1 MALVR
6 PRGFEDPRKRR
17 GNVKISC
24 GHGRAQL
31 RRGMIARQGS
41 LVVWCGVEEG
51 ARRRNRN
58 PTDERTGGRG
68 RIVWEALPKCK
79 ASQRHA
85 PAAGLLHR
93 RVAHIHGTTALT
105 MVSDRTAPPAL
116 PLLCSSS
123 CSSRARL
130 HDEPARVSSGSPAI
144 DMRCRRRP
152 RLGMGWLRSVLSPL
166 RKLWCRVNAV
176 QRKSTSVAQSVTTTR
191 SAPLFRFS
199 GF

>member
-1 MALVR
+1 MTAWWPFVTRRCGVHQFNGHGGLDWEWKVALVR

-58 PTDERTGGRG
+58 PTDERTEGRG

-123 CSSRARL
+123 CSSRAR
-130 HDEPARVSSGSPAI
+130 SSS
-144 DMRCRRRP
+144 RR
-152 RLGMGWLRSVLSPL
+152 
-166 RKLWCRVNAV
+166 
-176 QRKSTSVAQSVTTTR
+176 TR
-191 SAPLFRFS
+191 T
-199 GF
+199 G